1 MRKRCKSRTKPIM
14 LTILICF
21 VTVNVFPYDIIG
33 IMIEDSKENAE
44 LKDAYLLVRKGYE
57 ESLDSLGKYEVI
69 RESEEEEFYLLKRGG
84 LTEEGIDSMYKELN
98 GKDYNNIFMLDTPDY
113 SGEFN
118 IQKGKLHRAGNR
130 DLIVNTTAT
139 VLLAASTILGL
150 AVTDTSGF
158 AQTDKSE
165 RINILLLTIPYAILS
180 GIAMFQSIRDIKVK
194 NKKPESAESIYD
206 DFMRGMQDEEN
217 GRRYLNALEIFLVS
231 SALVGLS
238 IWVSMKYADIQNLDD
253 YGGFDSLPK
262 EWIAVISYTDFVSG
276 LVLLNQLKTSE
287 TISNK
292 YYLLGKYYE

>member
-1 MRKRCKSRTKPIM
+1 MRKKCKSRTKPII

-130 DLIVNTTAT
+130 DLIVNATAT

-206 DFMRGMQDEEN
+206 DFMRGLQDKRVSNRNLNSWEILFGSVALTIYSSWIFKQYLNIEDRTTELPLSDM
-217 GRRYLNALEIFLVS
+217 GRKTIVTLEIADYLIGMVLSNQIRLRYLGGNKFY
-231 SALVGLS
+231 S
-238 IWVSMKYADIQNLDD
+238 IGVNYD
-253 YGGFDSLPK
+253 
-262 EWIAVISYTDFVSG
+262 
-276 LVLLNQLKTSE
+276 
-287 TISNK
+287 
-292 YYLLGKYYE
+292 

>member
-1 MRKRCKSRTKPIM
+1 MRKKCKSRTKPII

-130 DLIVNTTAT
+130 DLIRNLTTTSVIFLSGVTALFYANNEIKLKIGLLT
-139 VLLAASTILGL
+139 LPYLLINLIELKEILAVYKMNKKTEVKPIDNYEQFINGKYKKDVKNRILNPIELLFAVIGLNFYSVLLTFSDLFDEDDYYAKGNTARYI
-150 AVTDTSGF
+150 
-158 AQTDKSE
+158 
-165 RINILLLTIPYAILS
+165 ILLSEIITYLCSILTINNFEL
-180 GIAMFQSIRDIKVK
+180 VK
-194 NKKPESAESIYD
+194 D
-206 DFMRGMQDEEN
+206 
-217 GRRYLNALEIFLVS
+217 LNNI
-231 SALVGLS
+231 
-238 IWVSMKYADIQNLDD
+238 
-253 YGGFDSLPK
+253 
-262 EWIAVISYTDFVSG
+262 
-276 LVLLNQLKTSE
+276 
-287 TISNK
+287 NK
-292 YYLLGKYYE
+292 YRWIGANYE